1 MTFNNY
7 AGSMNRTPTFLVGR
21 PFLLEHKKFFLY
33 RVFSVRRIKN
43 KKSEQQKVFYLVFC
57 CSDLIS
63 TIFLFLIIVKFGG
76 KKIKM
81 KKKRQFTVIIEEG
94 EDGYL
99 IGTALELK
107 GCHTQGK
114 TMEELLKN
122 VKEAIELYLEVE
134 GKGEPYIKEIIGI
147 QKVAV

>member
-1 MTFNNY
+1 VQ
-7 AGSMNRTPTFLVGR
+7 A
-21 PFLLEHKKFFLY
+21 
-33 RVFSVRRIKN
+33 
-43 KKSEQQKVFYLVFC
+43 Q
-57 CSDLIS
+57 DLIL
-63 TIFLFLIIVKFGG
+63 TIFLFLIIIKLARAIGG

-94 EDGYL
+94 EDRYL

-114 TMEELLKN
+114 TIEELLKN
-122 VKEAIELYLEVE
+122 IREVIELYLEVE
-134 GKGEPYIKEIIGI
+134 GEEEPYIKEIVGI